1 MASTGLG
8 DEQRRASGILDP
20 YRSISNPM
28 ITSTTHGPNV
38 ILPLAEKERKK
49 ERRKFLESGTF
60 HKYSGKIQSLN
71 FEIEARPSEFG

>member
-8 DEQRRASGILDP
+8 DEHERASGILVP

-38 ILPLAEKERKK
+38 ILPLAEKEKK
-49 ERRKFLESGTF
+49 RGYVAFPESGTHF
-60 HKYSGKIQSLN
+60 IITS
-71 FEIEARPSEFG
+71 EIFGPSWILI

>member
-8 DEQRRASGILDP
+8 DEHERASGILVL

-38 ILPLAEKERKK
+38 LPPAEKEKK
-49 ERRKFLESGTF
+49 RGYVAFPESGTHF
-60 HKYSGKIQSLN
+60 INNNK
-71 FEIEARPSEFG
+71 